1 MDFLTLILLM
11 LKSMNIMR
19 LESFYFLL
27 IYALCD
33 CMWLKVVQYSRAT
46 T

>member
-19 LESFYFLL
+19 LESFYVLL

-33 CMWLKVVQYSRAT
+33 SM
-46 T
+46 